1 MKNLFLVIA
10 FVLTLALSDGFSQN
24 RSINFNEK
32 PWAEIQALAKKE
44 NKLIFLDAFAS
55 WCGPCKWMAANI
67 FTNDTV
73 ADYFNKTFI
82 CAKIDMEKGEGVAL
96 AQQYQVKA
104 YPTLLFIDNDG
115 NMVHKKVGSARKI
128 QDYIDMGIKAQDPER
143 RLASTLKK
151 YETGS
156 LDPDFIYLLLGNM
169 QDAYMPVAE
178 PMKKYFATQK
188 SEDLLTRANWKII
201 SRFCDDMNSPEFLYV
216 INHENEFSQ
225 RYTADSVQA
234 MIYQVYSY
242 ELNKLFRVRPF
253 PQISWDNLIE
263 KIKKSGFSGAGLVV
277 LDAQLN
283 LYGSRRDT
291 TKIIDLALKEVIP
304 TYWNDYS
311 RLNNVAWQVVTLTR
325 DKAILTKAA
334 EWAKRSVELR
344 EEPSNTD
351 TYAAILFKLGK
362 KEEAIATEKR
372 AIELA
377 KKTQMPTLNYE
388 QALMKMQST
397 K

>member
-1 MKNLFLVIA
+1 MKKLLLLIALF
-10 FVLTLALSDGFSQN
+10 LTLALPESYSQN

-32 PWAEIQALAKKE
+32 PWAEIRAEAKKE
-44 NKLIFLDAFAS
+44 NKLIFLDAYAT

-82 CAKIDMEKGEGVAL
+82 CAKIDMEKGEGITL

-104 YPTLLFIDNDG
+104 YPTLLFIDTAG

-128 QDYIDMGIKAQDPER
+128 QDYIDMGTKAQDPEK
-143 RLASTLKK
+143 RLAATLKK

-169 QDAYMPVAE
+169 QDAYMLVAE
-178 PMKKYFATQK
+178 PLKKYFATQK
-188 SEDLLTRANWKII
+188 NEDLTNRTNWKII
-201 SRFCDDMNSPEFLYV
+201 YRFCDDMNSPEFNYV
-216 INHENEFSQ
+216 VTHEKEFSK
-225 RYTADSVQA
+225 RYTADSVQS

-242 ELNKLFRVRPF
+242 ELNKLFRARPF
-253 PQISWDNLIE
+253 PQSSWDNLIE
-263 KIKKSGFSGAGLVV
+263 KISKSGFSGSGLVV

-283 LYGSRRDT
+283 LLGSRRDT
-291 TKIIDLALKEVIP
+291 TKLIDLALKEVSP

-311 RLNNVAWQVVTLTR
+311 RLNNIAWQVSTMTKDKTVLTR
-325 DKAILTKAA
+325 AE
-334 EWAKRSVELR
+334 EWAKRSVELK
-344 EEPSNTD
+344 EEYSNTD
-351 TYAAILFKLGK
+351 TYASILFKLGK
-362 KEEAIATEKR
+362 KEAAIESEKR
-372 AIELA
+372 VIELA
-377 KKTQMPTLNYE
+377 KKMQMPTLKYE
-388 QALMKMQST
+388 QALQKMQTS